1 MTTVDPSNHICGGME
16 MSERVGSGV
25 FDQCLTQY
33 QRVRRCLWNRG
44 VYWSSNILS
53 LFYKVFLKQKK
64 KVELHAFICSFLQF
78 LFLLILPN
86 FTFFTHIDKPL
97 PVGCTPMSRL
107 FHCDWSEGWTDGLKD
122 CKDASVVSDNI
133 TREIEDKKW
142 KNHCKSCDSSV
153 VPACISEKVF
163 KFKMHFSVKQC
174 ISNEYIYLTYNLKLS
189 IRNYF
194 YLHQDSYLF
203 SLSFYLLIRR
213 LCFWQCVCSI

>member
-16 MSERVGSGV
+16 MSEIVGSGV

-33 QRVRRCLWNRG
+33 QRVRRCLWNRE
-44 VYWSSNILS
+44 VFWSSNILS

-122 CKDASVVSDNI
+122 CKDASVVSYNI

-142 KNHCKSCDSSV
+142 KNTVNRVIHQQYLHVSQKRFSNLK
-153 VPACISEKVF
+153 CISV
-163 KFKMHFSVKQC
+163 
-174 ISNEYIYLTYNLKLS
+174 LS
-189 IRNYF
+189 SALAMNTFI
-194 YLHQDSYLF
+194 
-203 SLSFYLLIRR
+203 
-213 LCFWQCVCSI
+213 